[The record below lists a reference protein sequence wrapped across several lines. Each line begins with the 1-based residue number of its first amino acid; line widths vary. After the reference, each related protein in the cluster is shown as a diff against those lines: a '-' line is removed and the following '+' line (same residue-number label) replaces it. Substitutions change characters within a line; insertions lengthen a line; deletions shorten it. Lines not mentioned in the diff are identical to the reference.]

1 MSSTNDSGP
10 FKLAILS
17 TGGTIEKTYCS
28 RDGSLLNQRSVLDL
42 LLADLEL
49 PGLEI
54 HRSSVSN
61 MDSLDMTQS
70 DHQGIVNAVCEV
82 LVGSDGVVVVH
93 GTDRLAITGELLHE
107 HMVAAGGWPI
117 PVVLTGAMRPY
128 ELRASDALQNMTEA
142 ILAVQLLAPGIFC
155 VLHSKILAFPG
166 VVKDPELET
175 FKSAGSPAG

>member
-1 MSSTNDSGP
+1 MSPDEHDRP
-10 FKLAILS
+10 FNLAILS

-54 HRSSVSN
+54 HRSAVCN
-61 MDSLDMTQS
+61 MDSLDMTQA
-70 DHQGIVNAVCEV
+70 DHGGIVNSVCEV
-82 LVGSDGVVVVH
+82 LDCSDGVVVVH
-93 GTDRLAITGELLHE
+93 GTDRLTVTGELLHE
-107 HMVAAGGWPI
+107 RMAAAGGWPI

-142 ILAVQLLAPGIFC
+142 ILAVQLLDSGIYC
-155 VLHSKILAFPG
+155 VLHSKILPFPG
-166 VVKDPELET
+166 VAKDAELGT
-175 FKSAGSPAG
+175 FKSTGSHTG